1 MHTLAYLLQDYQ
13 NQRAEPCLEATRGY
27 VDDDVESMTLSLSL
41 HQTRNAQSQADFWSK
56 LSIACKEA
64 SETPY

>member
-1 MHTLAYLLQDYQ
+1 
-13 NQRAEPCLEATRGY
+13 
-27 VDDDVESMTLSLSL
+27 MTLSLSL